1 MAACDATL
9 LQVSDLVETELAKFL
24 PDGFVIS
31 GVTSEL
37 LPDPDDREY
46 IRTIVILEDGHPQL
60 DPRTLNKFSQYLNP
74 LCAQRGFDRPTIAYA
89 DRSEIPA

>member
-1 MAACDATL
+1 MATCDATL
-9 LQVSDLVETELAKFL
+9 LQVSELVETELAKFL
-24 PDGFVIS
+24 PKGFVIS

-60 DPRTLNKFSQYLNP
+60 DPRILNRFSQHLNP
-74 LCAQRGFDRPTIAYA
+74 ICKQRGFDRPTIAYA
-89 DRSEIPA
+89 DRSEISA

>member
-1 MAACDATL
+1 MTTCDATL

-24 PDGFVIS
+24 PNGFIIS
-31 GVTSEL
+31 SVTSEL

-60 DPRTLNKFSQYLNP
+60 DPRTLNTFSQHLYP
-74 LCAQRGFDRPTIAYA
+74 LCTQRGLDRPTIAYA

>member
-1 MAACDATL
+1 MAACSATL

-37 LPDPDDREY
+37 LPDQDDREY

-60 DPRTLNKFSQYLNP
+60 DPRTLNMFSRHLDP
-74 LCAQRGFDRPTIAYA
+74 LCTQRGFDRPTIAYA